1 MKEYLSKL
9 RKDYGRLGLS
19 EADVHPDPIKQ
30 FELWFTDAANE
41 GIIEPNAMCLSTVN
55 ESGEPSSRIVL
66 LRNFNEQGFTWY
78 TNYNSPKAKD
88 LQTNNNASL
97 NFFWPDI
104 ERQVRISGKVSKISM
119 LESIEY
125 FKSRPRASQ
134 IGAWASAQSEAIV
147 SRAELDAKV
156 KEIEEKFKN
165 KEVEKPP
172 FWGGFCLKPSKI
184 EFWQG
189 RPSRL
194 HDRIQYLK
202 KSDGSWTI
210 QRLSP

>member
-19 EADVHPDPIKQ
+19 EADVHQDPIKQ
-30 FELWFTDAANE
+30 FELWLTDAAND
-41 GIIEPNAMCLSTVN
+41 GIVEPNAMCLSTVN
-55 ESGEPSSRIVL
+55 NLGDPSSRIVL

-88 LQTNNNASL
+88 LQANNNASL
-97 NFFWPDI
+97 NFFWPDL
-104 ERQVRISGKVSKISM
+104 ERQIRISGKVAKIPM

-134 IGAWASAQSEAIV
+134 IGAWASEQSEAIV
-147 SRAELDAKV
+147 SREELDRKV

-194 HDRIQYLK
+194 HDRIQYTK
-202 KSDGSWTI
+202 GSNGNWLI